1 MTGVCV
7 AIKHTARVCPLLST
21 SPIKQLSQIC
31 RPCSTLIVGSHR
43 VQCRMTCGGLGQVVV
58 RARKGNA
65 NLSSGG
71 SDLLELASYITRKDR
86 EGIELLEF

>member
-31 RPCSTLIVGSHR
+31 RSGSALIVGSHR
-43 VQCRMTCGGLGQVVV
+43 LRCKMTCGGVGQAVVG
-58 RARKGNA
+58 AREGNA

-71 SDLLELASYITRKDR
+71 SDLLEFASYITRKER
-86 EGIELLEF
+86 RN